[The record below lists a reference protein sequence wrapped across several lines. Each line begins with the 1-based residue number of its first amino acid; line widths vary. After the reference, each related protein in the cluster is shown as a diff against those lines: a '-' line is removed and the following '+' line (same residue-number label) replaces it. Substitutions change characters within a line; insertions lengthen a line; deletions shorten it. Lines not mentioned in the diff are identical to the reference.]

1 MNDLEILCKMITYLM
16 DNYSESMIEDGT
28 LTFRF
33 DCKEYHYECKI
44 ERTIKEVIDYIEG
57 VEE

>member
-1 MNDLEILCKMITYLM
+1 MNDFEILCNLIVYLM
-16 DNYSESMIEDGT
+16 DNYSECMIENGV

-44 ERTIKEVIDYIEG
+44 ERTISEG
-57 VEE
+57 EDI